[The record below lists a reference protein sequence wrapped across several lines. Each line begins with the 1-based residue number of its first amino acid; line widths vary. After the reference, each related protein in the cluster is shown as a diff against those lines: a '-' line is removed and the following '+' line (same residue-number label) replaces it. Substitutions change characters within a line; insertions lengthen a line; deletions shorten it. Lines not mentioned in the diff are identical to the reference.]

1 MKTDLKEASD
11 PEPLKEEAKVVV
23 QVHTEKYFEETVL
36 TKDEEETESM
46 ISLMTEMRNMQMMSK
61 NLTDEQRRKNAE
73 EMMMKLAAMID
84 IGDSDGDHSDS

>member
-36 TKDEEETESM
+36 TKDEEET
-46 ISLMTEMRNMQMMSK
+46 
-61 NLTDEQRRKNAE
+61 
-73 EMMMKLAAMID
+73 
-84 IGDSDGDHSDS
+84 